1 MPYTGT
7 RRTTQSR
14 ISITWF
20 VIHGS
25 TPVAPAPFLHLLPK
39 WGRQVYVGSANRA
52 TAQASSHRRHSSA
65 QMRQCSWCCAWWSH
79 SSADLRQASI
89 HASRTILAW
98 SGTNSVCLLRTPPVD
113 RQMSLQFRQSV
124 MHLSRVSTSGS
135 PRSASAHA
143 VQVWAQTKHSSMHAA
158 KTLASSESARGCVS
172 SICCARDMITP
183 LVSALTSRAP
193 PSPEH
198 HRAFVPRCAAP
209 RLTHRSPPPR
219 IDASHSSKEV
229 GMAWRLKGSYV
240 ETCSCD
246 LICPCNATFDHGAT
260 YDYCRVTLVF
270 NIREGDVEG
279 IDIGGLKVAAIAD
292 TPKVMTDGNWRLGVF
307 IDENASDEQADKLV
321 KVFTGQIGGP
331 MAALG
336 PLVGEML
343 GVERAA
349 ITVEDDGV
357 RHSVR
362 VGDSIDFEI
371 EDIVPFGVET
381 GQPVRFQG
389 MFHPVA
395 SDLTIAEAKRSR
407 INAFGIEY
415 EGKTGLS
422 TSEFSWAA

>member
-1 MPYTGT
+1 
-7 RRTTQSR
+7 
-14 ISITWF
+14 
-20 VIHGS
+20 
-25 TPVAPAPFLHLLPK
+25 
-39 WGRQVYVGSANRA
+39 
-52 TAQASSHRRHSSA
+52 
-65 QMRQCSWCCAWWSH
+65 
-79 SSADLRQASI
+79 
-89 HASRTILAW
+89 
-98 SGTNSVCLLRTPPVD
+98 
-113 RQMSLQFRQSV
+113 
-124 MHLSRVSTSGS
+124 
-135 PRSASAHA
+135 
-143 VQVWAQTKHSSMHAA
+143 
-158 KTLASSESARGCVS
+158 
-172 SICCARDMITP
+172 
-183 LVSALTSRAP
+183 
-193 PSPEH
+193 
-198 HRAFVPRCAAP
+198 
-209 RLTHRSPPPR
+209 
-219 IDASHSSKEV
+219 
-229 GMAWRLKGSYV
+229 MAWRLKGSYV

-307 IDENASDEQADKLV
+307 IDENASEEQADKLV

-395 SDLTIAEAKRSR
+395 SDMTIAEAKRSR